1 MRFGPIVREDREGR
15 EIILRS
21 AEEEDAAE
29 LIRYLKTIAEESRF
43 LTNEPEEVNL
53 TEEAER
59 AFLASKRDAER
70 ELMLIARDRETG
82 RHIGNCSF
90 LSVGGKKRVLHR
102 CGVGIALYRD
112 FCGRGIGR
120 IMLETVLGA
129 AKEAG
134 YEQAE
139 LEVVTENNRAV
150 RLYETLGFKICGTL
164 PRNMKYADGTYADV
178 YWMAKEL

>member
-82 RHIGNCSF
+82 RHLGNCSF

-102 CGVGIALYRD
+102 CGVGIALYRE

-139 LEVVTENNRAV
+139 LEVIADNQSAVT
-150 RLYETLGFKICGTL
+150 LYKSMGFQIHGTF
-164 PRNMKYADGTYADV
+164 PDNMKYKDGSFVDA
-178 YWMAKEL
+178 YWMMKKL

>member
-59 AFLASKRDAER
+59 AFLASKR
-70 ELMLIARDRETG
+70 ETG

-102 CGVGIALYRD
+102 CGVGIALYRE

-139 LEVVTENNRAV
+139 LEVVTENTRAL
-150 RLYETLGFKICGTL
+150 RLYETLGFRICGTL